1 MDQLQAFHRLSSQI
15 QILYNQSVITFLF
28 PILAAPAVSL
38 LLWEISN
45 PSRLVIWAAIVV
57 LFSLARYLIIWK
69 QRREPITPENA
80 NKWLDIFTASVFISG
95 ILWGC
100 STIFLVPYEQERLIE
115 FTIYNSLVMLI
126 VCGLVAGA
134 VVGYAVSKRVIL
146 FYAFPALIPP
156 GVYLIIL
163 GDSYNTTLGGFV
175 LLYFIFITASSFR
188 LNRQYSY
195 YLGIEY
201 QMIQLSQ
208 RYKILQKQLNELSA
222 REKGRRA
229 ETV

>member
-28 PILAAPAVSL
+28 PVVAAPAVCL
-38 LLWEISN
+38 LLWNITN
-45 PSRLVIWAAIVV
+45 QGRLLSWASVVI
-57 LFSLARYLIIWK
+57 LYSLARYLIIWK
-69 QRREPITPENA
+69 QRQQPVTPENA
-80 NKWLDIFTASVFISG
+80 NKWLDIFTASVFFSG
-95 ILWGC
+95 ILWGA
-100 STIFLVPYEQERLIE
+100 STILLVPYEQDRLIE

-146 FYAFPALIPP
+146 FYAFPALVPP

-163 GDSYNTTLGGFV
+163 GDRYNSTLGGFV

-188 LNRQYSY
+188 LNKQFSY
-195 YLGIEY
+195 YLGLEY
-201 QMIQLSQ
+201 QMIQVSQ
-208 RYKILQKQLNELSA
+208 RYKILQKQLNQLSA
-222 REKGRRA
+222 REKGRGR
-229 ETV
+229 

>member
-28 PILAAPAVSL
+28 PVVAAPAVCL
-38 LLWEISN
+38 LLWNITN
-45 PSRLVIWAAIVV
+45 QRRLLSWASVVI
-57 LFSLARYLIIWK
+57 LYSLARYLIIWK
-69 QRREPITPENA
+69 QRQQPITPENA
-80 NKWLDIFTASVFISG
+80 NKWLDIFTASVFFSG
-95 ILWGC
+95 ILWGA
-100 STIFLVPYEQERLIE
+100 STILLVPYEQERLIE

-146 FYAFPALIPP
+146 FYAFPALVPP

-163 GDSYNTTLGGFV
+163 GDRYNSTLGGFV

-188 LNRQYSY
+188 LNKQFSY
-195 YLGIEY
+195 YLGLEY
-201 QMIQLSQ
+201 QMIQVSQ
-208 RYKILQKQLNELSA
+208 RYKILQKQLNQLSA
-222 REKGRRA
+222 REKGRGR
-229 ETV
+229 

>member
-28 PILAAPAVSL
+28 PIVAAPAVCL
-38 LLWEISN
+38 LLWDITN
-45 PSRLVIWAAIVV
+45 QGRLLTWASVVIIY
-57 LFSLARYLIIWK
+57 SLARYLIIWK
-69 QRREPITPENA
+69 QRREPVTPENA
-80 NKWLDIFTASVFISG
+80 NKWLDIFTASVFFSG
-95 ILWGC
+95 ILWGA
-100 STIFLVPYEQERLIE
+100 STILLVPYEQERIIE

-146 FYAFPALIPP
+146 FYAFPALVPP

-163 GDSYNTTLGGFV
+163 GDRYNSTLGGFV

-188 LNRQYSY
+188 LNRQFSY
-195 YLGIEY
+195 YLGLEY
-201 QMIQLSQ
+201 QMIQVSQ
-208 RYKILQKQLNELSA
+208 RYKQLQQQLNLLSA
-222 REKGRRA
+222 RDKERGR
-229 ETV
+229 